1 MKKLIYLFLS
11 IPFVFSVVALAAN
24 PVQDLGNESFLG
36 GAVGLHLNKR
46 EMVAFSLYVNPD
58 WHKWMG
64 SVYGGN
70 YKFTI
75 VAKESYDAADAFL
88 AETIRRRN
96 K

>member
-1 MKKLIYLFLS
+1 MKKLVYLFLS

-36 GAVGLHLNKR
+36 GAVGLRLNKR
-46 EMVAFSLYVNPD
+46 EMLAFSLFVNPD
-58 WHKWMG
+58 WHKWIG
-64 SVYGGN
+64 TVYGN
-70 YKFTI
+70 YKYSI
-75 VAKESYDAADAFL
+75 SAKESYDAADAFL